1 VSKEEFIEYVKE
13 VRDAIDHQFGNIDVS
28 YSLDEENETTV
39 TLEMFAKRAMRE
51 ALEQWATETIE
62 EADEYV

>member
-1 VSKEEFIEYVKE
+1 MSKEEFISYVKE
-13 VRDAIDHQFGNIDVS
+13 VRDAIDHQLGFIDVDNS
-28 YSLDEENETTV
+28 IDEPNETTS
-39 TLEMFAKRAMRE
+39 TLELFAKRAMRE

>member
-1 VSKEEFIEYVKE
+1 MSKEEFVGYVKE
-13 VRDAIDHQFGNIDVS
+13 VRDAIDHQFGNIDVF
-28 YSLDEENETTV
+28 YSLDEENETTIK
-39 TLEMFAKRAMRE
+39 LEKFAKRAMRE